1 MKLIIPE
8 GNMDDLDIEILRYL
22 QKNARA
28 SLSEIGRRVNLS
40 VSAVGERVK
49 KLEASGA
56 VSRYVAI
63 IDGSFFHKEL
73 TAIMFISLENP
84 GYMESFL
91 SFVQSEND
99 ILECFY
105 IAGNYDY
112 VLKIVTRSPSAL
124 EKLLN
129 KIKSVPGIIKTYTN
143 VVLAT
148 CKNNES
154 VYPE

>member
-1 MKLIIPE
+1 
-8 GNMDDLDIEILRYL
+8 MDDLDVKILRYL

-28 SLSEIGRRVNLS
+28 SLSEIGQKVSLS
-40 VSAVGERVK
+40 VSAVGERIK
-49 KLEASGA
+49 KLESSG
-56 VSRYVAI
+56 VISRYVAI

-73 TAIMFISLENP
+73 TAIMFVSLENP
-84 GYMESFL
+84 SYTASFQQ
-91 SFVQSEND
+91 FVQSEDD

-112 VLKIVTRSPSAL
+112 VLKIVTNNPSTL

-148 CKNNES
+148 FKNNES
-154 VYPE
+154 VYPG

>member
-1 MKLIIPE
+1 
-8 GNMDDLDIEILRYL
+8 MDSLDVEILRFL

-28 SLSEIGRRVNLS
+28 SLSEIGQKVNLS

-49 KLEASGA
+49 KLESSG
-56 VSRYVAI
+56 VISKYVAI
-63 IDGSFFHKEL
+63 INGSFFHKDL
-73 TAIMFISLENP
+73 TAIMFISLDNP
-84 GYMESFL
+84 SYMENFL

-112 VLKIVTRSPSAL
+112 VLKIVTNNPSTL

-129 KIKSVPGIIKTYTN
+129 KIKSVPGIMKTYTN
-143 VVLAT
+143 VVLGT

-154 VYPE
+154 VFPE

>member
-1 MKLIIPE
+1 
-8 GNMDDLDIEILRYL
+8 MDDLDVEILRFL
-22 QKNARA
+22 QKSARA
-28 SLSEIGRRVNLS
+28 SLSDIGHKVNLS

-49 KLEASGA
+49 KLEAAG
-56 VSRYVAI
+56 VISRYVAI

-73 TAIMFISLENP
+73 TAIMFINLENP
-84 GYMESFL
+84 SYTESFL
-91 SFVQSEND
+91 SFVQQEND

-112 VLKIVTRSPSAL
+112 VLKIVTNNPSTL

-154 VYPE
+154 VFPG